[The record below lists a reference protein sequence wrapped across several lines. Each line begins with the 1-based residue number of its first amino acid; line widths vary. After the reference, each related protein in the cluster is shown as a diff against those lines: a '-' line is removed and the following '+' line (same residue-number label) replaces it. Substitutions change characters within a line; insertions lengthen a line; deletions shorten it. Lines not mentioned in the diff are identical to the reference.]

1 MTGSAA
7 VAFTLKPGEISGP
20 IDTGNN
26 GVVLS
31 VTDRQA
37 PTDQEY
43 AAKKDQIHDAT
54 LQQHQGE
61 VFNLFLGSLRESMQK
76 AGKIKVNEKE
86 MAALTKTRT
95 EESE

>member
-1 MTGSAA
+1 M
-7 VAFTLKPGEISGP
+7 KPGEISGP
-20 IDTGNN
+20 INTGND

-54 LQQHQGE
+54 LQQHQSE
-61 VFNLFLGSLRESMQK
+61 VFNLFLGNLRQSMEK
-76 AGKIKVNEKE
+76 AGKIKINEKE
-86 MAALTKTRT
+86 MATLTKTRT
-95 EESE
+95 EENE